1 MEIKEIAFAI
11 FYGAIS
17 VAGFCI
23 AIHYWY
29 HELYKKRQK

>member
-1 MEIKEIAFAI
+1 MAEQIAALI
-11 FYGAIS
+11 CYGGIS

-29 HELYKKRQK
+29 FEIYKKRKRK